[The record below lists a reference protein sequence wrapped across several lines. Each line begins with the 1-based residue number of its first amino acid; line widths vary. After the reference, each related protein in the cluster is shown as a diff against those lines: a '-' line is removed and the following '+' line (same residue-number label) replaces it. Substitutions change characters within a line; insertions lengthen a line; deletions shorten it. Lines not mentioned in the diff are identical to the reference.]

1 MKVGFSRMAAR
12 CFRAHFAQRSEFG
25 ETESMREP
33 TMSYGQYLAFEAS
46 SAQKHEYLLG
56 AVWAM
61 AGGTLAHARIGAK
74 IGALLSRELE
84 GRPCAVF
91 SSDLRVRV
99 EETDRSTY
107 PDLTVVCGKAQ
118 VAKDDPDAVTN
129 PTIVI
134 EVLSDSTEASDRGE
148 KFAHL
153 QRLQSLK
160 EYVLV
165 SQRER
170 RVEVF
175 RRGEGHWIFV
185 TFTSGKVELKS
196 IDALLEMDSIYA
208 DPLA

>member
-1 MKVGFSRMAAR
+1 MTYA
-12 CFRAHFAQRSEFG
+12 
-25 ETESMREP
+25 
-33 TMSYGQYLAFEAS
+33 QYLAFEAS
-46 SAQKHEYLLG
+46 SAQKHEYLRG
-56 AVWAM
+56 VVWAM
-61 AGGTLAHARIGAK
+61 AGGTLAHARIGARFS
-74 IGALLSRELE
+74 ALLARALE

-99 EETDRSTY
+99 EETNRSTY

-118 VAKDDPDAVTN
+118 VAADDPDAVTN
-129 PTIVI
+129 PTLIV

-153 QRLQSLK
+153 RRLESLK

-165 SQRER
+165 SQSEP

-175 RRGEGHWIFV
+175 RRSGAHWLYL
-185 TFTSGKVELKS
+185 TFTSGRVELQS
-196 IDALLEMDSIYA
+196 VDALLELDAIYA